1 MLSDVFFKHNY
12 SSGYDEPKD
21 FFTEALIESSTFDL
35 GLGFFSSSGIRSL
48 SYGFA
53 LFIANGGKMR
63 VVMNHIL
70 SQEDKEVIER
80 GQKHLVE
87 DFESNILLDIKKLV
101 ETLSK
106 EDEQFFRCLSYLISI
121 NRIEFVATISTKG
134 GLGHDKYGIFK
145 DENGNKVAFIGS
157 ANFSQSALELN
168 GETITVFTS
177 PNDDK
182 RIAEYQTLF
191 DQSWENDTPHLIHI
205 PIEHVKTFIRE
216 KFPETSLTNLLEEG
230 LNLREN
236 IEGDNNIPTEYC
248 KPVSRRILDKIES
261 KEQEPRF
268 PFPEER
274 QIQIDAYNAWIGNGK
289 KGIFAMATGSGKT
302 VTALNCIRKQYKE
315 NGYYKAIIVV
325 PTQALAIQ
333 WEHETKSF
341 NFQNIVSTHSDKDW
355 KNILSRY
362 ITRSLLDSTK
372 SIILITT
379 YATFNRNDIQSF
391 LKKVRGAETF
401 IYVADEAHNIGSQNS
416 LKHLPEMINWR
427 IGLSATPER
436 IYDDLGSEKLYEF
449 FNSKPPKYTY
459 RYTMKQAIEEGILC
473 HYDYYPIFIELTS
486 SEMEEYERISDQL
499 RKYIDADT
507 GKYKPDAEKLLLK
520 RKRIIHKAE
529 NKKIAISDLL
539 EELKQKQKLDYTF
552 VFVPEGY
559 EPDYSINDSYNIN
572 QDDIHII
579 DEYAQMFKEHG
590 YSYHKYISGL
600 DDAPNIL
607 QNFADGDIQILLSM
621 KCLDE
626 GVDIPRA
633 EHAIFCSSTGN
644 PRQFVQRRGRV
655 LRKCKGKEKAK
666 IWDLIVTPP
675 NILDES
681 NSIERNLFFN
691 EAKRIINFAALADNQ
706 IDILY
711 GKLLTYCEALRI
723 NLFDLLDRE
732 NNNYKCKHS
741 IFRLD
746 THVP

>member
-1 MLSDVFFKHNY
+1 MLSDVHFKHSY
-12 SSGYDEPKD
+12 TSGYDEPKD
-21 FFTEALIESSTFDL
+21 FFTEALIESCNFDL

-70 SQEDKEVIER
+70 SKEDKEVIEN
-80 GQKHLVE
+80 GQKHLIE
-87 DFESNILLDIKKLV
+87 DFEDNILCDIKKLI

-106 EDEQFFRCLSYLISI
+106 EDEQFFRCLSYLISVD
-121 NRIEFVATISTKG
+121 RIKFLATVSTKG

-145 DENGNKVAFIGS
+145 DEKGNKVAFIGS

-177 PNDDK
+177 PNDDN

-216 KFPETSLTNLLEEG
+216 KFPEAPLTNLIEEG
-230 LNLREN
+230 INLRES
-236 IEGDNNIPTEYC
+236 IGMDNDVPQKYY
-248 KPVSRRILDKIES
+248 KPISKRILDKIEL

-274 QIQIDAYNAWIGNGK
+274 KIQIDAYNAWIGNGK
-289 KGIFAMATGSGKT
+289 KGMFAMATGSGKT

-333 WEHETKSF
+333 WEHEAKSF

-355 KNILSRY
+355 KDVLSRY

-401 IYVADEAHNIGSQNS
+401 IYIADEAHNIGSQNS

-436 IYDDLGSEKLYEF
+436 IYDDLGTEKLYEF
-449 FNSKPPKYTY
+449 FDSKPPKYTY

-507 GKYKPDAEKLLLK
+507 GKYKPNAEKLLLK

-559 EPDYSINDSYNIN
+559 EPDYSINDSYNID

-600 DDAPNIL
+600 DDAPSIL

-655 LRKCKGKEKAK
+655 LRKCKGKEKAR

-681 NSIERNLFFN
+681 NKIERNLFFN
-691 EAKRIINFAALADNQ
+691 EVKRIVNFAALADNQ

-711 GKLLTYCEALRI
+711 GNLLAYCEALKI
-723 NLFDLLDRE
+723 NLFDLLDKE
-732 NNNYKCKHS
+732 NNNYK
-741 IFRLD
+741 
-746 THVP
+746 

>member
-1 MLSDVFFKHNY
+1 MLSDVHFKHSY
-12 SSGYDEPKD
+12 TSGYDEPKD
-21 FFTEALIESSTFDL
+21 FFTEALIESCNFDL

-70 SQEDKEVIER
+70 SKEDKEVIEN
-80 GQKHLVE
+80 GQKHLIE
-87 DFESNILLDIKKLV
+87 DFEDNILCDIKKLI

-106 EDEQFFRCLSYLISI
+106 EDEQFFRCLSYLISVD
-121 NRIEFVATISTKG
+121 RIKFVATVSTKG

-145 DENGNKVAFIGS
+145 DEKGNKVAFIGS

-177 PNDDK
+177 PNDDN

-205 PIEHVKTFIRE
+205 PIENVKTFIRE
-216 KFPETSLTNLLEEG
+216 KFPEASLTNLIEEG
-230 LNLREN
+230 INLRES
-236 IEGDNNIPTEYC
+236 IGMDNDVPQKYY
-248 KPVSRRILDKIES
+248 KPISKRIIDKIEL

-274 QIQIDAYNAWIGNGK
+274 KIQIDAYNAWIGNGK
-289 KGIFAMATGSGKT
+289 KGMFAMATGSGKT

-325 PTQALAIQ
+325 PTQALAMQ

-355 KNILSRY
+355 KDVLSRY

-379 YATFNRNDIQSF
+379 YATFNRNDIQLF
-391 LKKVRGAETF
+391 LKKVRGIETF

-436 IYDDLGSEKLYEF
+436 IYDDLGTEKLYEF
-449 FNSKPPKYTY
+449 FDSKPPKYTY

-507 GKYKPDAEKLLLK
+507 GKYRPNAEKLLLK

-559 EPDYSINDSYNIN
+559 EPDYSINDSYNID

-600 DDAPNIL
+600 DDAPSIL

-655 LRKCKGKEKAK
+655 LRKCKGKEKAR

-681 NSIERNLFFN
+681 NKIERNLFFN
-691 EAKRIINFAALADNQ
+691 EVKRIVNFAALADNQ

-711 GKLLTYCEALRI
+711 GNLLAYCEALKI
-723 NLFDLLDRE
+723 NLFDLLDKE
-732 NNNYKCKHS
+732 NNNYK
-741 IFRLD
+741 
-746 THVP
+746 

>member
-1 MLSDVFFKHNY
+1 MLSDVHFKHSY
-12 SSGYDEPKD
+12 TSGYDEPKD
-21 FFTEALIESSTFDL
+21 FFTEALIESCNFDL

-70 SQEDKEVIER
+70 SKEDKEVIEN
-80 GQKHLVE
+80 GQKHLIE
-87 DFESNILLDIKKLV
+87 DFEDNILCDIKKLI

-106 EDEQFFRCLSYLISI
+106 EDEQFFRCLSYLISVD
-121 NRIEFVATISTKG
+121 RIKFVATVSTKG

-145 DENGNKVAFIGS
+145 DEKGNKVAFIGS

-177 PNDDK
+177 PNDDN

-205 PIEHVKTFIRE
+205 PIENVKTFIRE
-216 KFPETSLTNLLEEG
+216 KFPEASLTNLIEEG
-230 LNLREN
+230 INLRES
-236 IEGDNNIPTEYC
+236 IGMDNDVPQKYY
-248 KPVSRRILDKIES
+248 KPISKRIIDKIEL

-274 QIQIDAYNAWIGNGK
+274 KIQIDAYNAWIGNGK
-289 KGIFAMATGSGKT
+289 KGMFAMATGSGKT

-325 PTQALAIQ
+325 PTQALAMQ

-355 KNILSRY
+355 KDVLSRY

-379 YATFNRNDIQSF
+379 YATFNRNDIQLF
-391 LKKVRGAETF
+391 LKKVRGIETF

-436 IYDDLGSEKLYEF
+436 IYDDLGTEKLYEF
-449 FNSKPPKYTY
+449 FDSKPPKYTY

-507 GKYKPDAEKLLLK
+507 GKYKPNAEKLLLK

-559 EPDYSINDSYNIN
+559 EPDYSINDSYNID

-600 DDAPNIL
+600 DDAPSIL

-655 LRKCKGKEKAK
+655 LRKCKGKEKAR

-681 NSIERNLFFN
+681 NKIERNLFFN
-691 EAKRIINFAALADNQ
+691 EVKRIVNFAALADNQ

-711 GKLLTYCEALRI
+711 GNLLAYCEALKI
-723 NLFDLLDRE
+723 NLFDLLDKE
-732 NNNYKCKHS
+732 NNNYK
-741 IFRLD
+741 
-746 THVP
+746 

>member
-1 MLSDVFFKHNY
+1 MLSDVFFKHSY

-70 SQEDKEVIER
+70 SQEDKEIIEK

-87 DFESNILLDIKKLV
+87 DFENHILFDIKKLV

-121 NRIEFVATISTKG
+121 NRIEFVATVSTKG

-145 DENGNKVAFIGS
+145 DEKGNKVAFIGS

-177 PNDDK
+177 PDDDK
-182 RIAEYQTLF
+182 RIAEYQALF
-191 DQSWENDTPHLIHI
+191 DQSWENDTPHLVHI

-216 KFPETSLTNLLEEG
+216 KFPKTSLTNLLEEG
-230 LNLREN
+230 INLREN
-236 IEGDNNIPTEYC
+236 IGIDNNIPAKYC
-248 KPVSRRILDKIES
+248 KPISRRILDKIEF
-261 KEQEPRF
+261 KELEPRF

-274 QIQIDAYNAWIGNGK
+274 RIQIDAYSAWIENGK

-341 NFQNIVSTHSDKDW
+341 NYQNIVSTHSDKDW

-391 LKKVRGAETF
+391 LKKVRGVETF

-416 LKHLPEMINWR
+416 LNHLPEMINWR

-539 EELKQKQKLDYTF
+539 EELRQKQKLDYTF

-559 EPDYSINDSYNIN
+559 EPDYSI
-572 QDDIHII
+572 
-579 DEYAQMFKEHG
+579 
-590 YSYHKYISGL
+590 
-600 DDAPNIL
+600 
-607 QNFADGDIQILLSM
+607 
-621 KCLDE
+621 
-626 GVDIPRA
+626 
-633 EHAIFCSSTGN
+633 T
-644 PRQFVQRRGRV
+644 
-655 LRKCKGKEKAK
+655 
-666 IWDLIVTPP
+666 IV
-675 NILDES
+675 
-681 NSIERNLFFN
+681 R
-691 EAKRIINFAALADNQ
+691 
-706 IDILY
+706 
-711 GKLLTYCEALRI
+711 
-723 NLFDLLDRE
+723 
-732 NNNYKCKHS
+732 
-741 IFRLD
+741 
-746 THVP
+746 

>member
-1 MLSDVFFKHNY
+1 MLSDVHFKHSY
-12 SSGYDEPKD
+12 TSGYDEPKD
-21 FFTEALIESSTFDL
+21 FFTEALIESCNFDL

-70 SQEDKEVIER
+70 SKEDKEVIEN
-80 GQKHLVE
+80 GQKHLIE
-87 DFESNILLDIKKLV
+87 DFEDNILCDIKKLI

-106 EDEQFFRCLSYLISI
+106 EDEQFFRCLSYLISVD
-121 NRIEFVATISTKG
+121 RIKFLATVSTKG

-145 DENGNKVAFIGS
+145 DEKGNKVAFIGS

-168 GETITVFTS
+168 GETITVFSS
-177 PNDDK
+177 PNDDN

-216 KFPETSLTNLLEEG
+216 KFPEAPLTNLIEEG
-230 LNLREN
+230 INLRES
-236 IEGDNNIPTEYC
+236 IGMDNDVPQKYY
-248 KPVSRRILDKIES
+248 KPISKRILDKIEL

-274 QIQIDAYNAWIGNGK
+274 KIQIDAYNAWIGNGK
-289 KGIFAMATGSGKT
+289 KGMFAMATGSGKT

-325 PTQALAIQ
+325 PTQALAMQ

-355 KNILSRY
+355 KDVLSRY

-401 IYVADEAHNIGSQNS
+401 IYAADEAHNIGSQNS

-436 IYDDLGSEKLYEF
+436 IYDDLGTEKLYEF
-449 FNSKPPKYTY
+449 FDSKPPKYTY

-507 GKYKPDAEKLLLK
+507 GKYKPNAERLLLK

-559 EPDYSINDSYNIN
+559 EPDYSINDSYNID

-600 DDAPNIL
+600 DDAPSIL

-655 LRKCKGKEKAK
+655 LRKCKGKEKAR

-681 NSIERNLFFN
+681 NKIERNLFFN
-691 EAKRIINFAALADNQ
+691 EVKRIVNFAALADNQ

-711 GKLLTYCEALRI
+711 GNLLAYCEALKI
-723 NLFDLLDRE
+723 NLFDLLDKE
-732 NNNYKCKHS
+732 NNNYK
-741 IFRLD
+741 
-746 THVP
+746 

>member
-1 MLSDVFFKHNY
+1 MLSDVFFKHSY

-70 SQEDKEVIER
+70 SQEDKEIIEK

-87 DFESNILLDIKKLV
+87 DFENHILFDIKKLV

-121 NRIEFVATISTKG
+121 NRIEFVATVSTKG

-145 DENGNKVAFIGS
+145 DEKGNKVAFIGS

-177 PNDDK
+177 PDDDK
-182 RIAEYQTLF
+182 RIAEYQALF
-191 DQSWENDTPHLIHI
+191 DQSWENDTPHLVHI

-216 KFPETSLTNLLEEG
+216 KFPKTSLTNLLEEG
-230 LNLREN
+230 INLREN
-236 IEGDNNIPTEYC
+236 IGIDNNIPAKYC
-248 KPVSRRILDKIES
+248 KPISRRILDKIEF
-261 KEQEPRF
+261 KELEPRF

-274 QIQIDAYNAWIGNGK
+274 RIQIDAYSAWIENGK

-341 NFQNIVSTHSDKDW
+341 NYQNIVSTHSDKDW

-391 LKKVRGAETF
+391 LKKVRGVETF

-416 LKHLPEMINWR
+416 LNHLPEMINWR

-499 RKYIDADT
+499 RKYIDAET

-539 EELKQKQKLDYTF
+539 EELRQKQKLDYTF

-572 QDDIHII
+572 QDDVHII

-600 DDAPNIL
+600 DDAPSIL

-681 NSIERNLFFN
+681 NSIERNLFLN
-691 EAKRIINFAALADNQ
+691 EVKRIINFAALADNQ

-711 GKLLTYCEALRI
+711 GKLLAYCEALRI
-723 NLFDLLDRE
+723 NLFDLLDKE
-732 NNNYKCKHS
+732 NNNYK
-741 IFRLD
+741 
-746 THVP
+746 

>member
-1 MLSDVFFKHNY
+1 MLSDVHFKHSY
-12 SSGYDEPKD
+12 TSGYDEPKD
-21 FFTEALIESSTFDL
+21 FFTEALIESCNFDL

-70 SQEDKEVIER
+70 SKEDKEVIEN
-80 GQKHLVE
+80 GQKHLIE
-87 DFESNILLDIKKLV
+87 DFEDNILCDIKKLI

-106 EDEQFFRCLSYLISI
+106 EDEQFFRCLSYLISVD
-121 NRIEFVATISTKG
+121 RIKFLATVSTKG

-145 DENGNKVAFIGS
+145 DEKGNKVAFIGS

-177 PNDDK
+177 PNDDN

-216 KFPETSLTNLLEEG
+216 KFPEAPLTNLIEEG
-230 LNLREN
+230 INLRES
-236 IEGDNNIPTEYC
+236 IGMDNDVPQKYY
-248 KPVSRRILDKIES
+248 KPISKRILDKIEL

-274 QIQIDAYNAWIGNGK
+274 KIQIDAYNAWIGNGK
-289 KGIFAMATGSGKT
+289 KGMFAMATGSGKT

-333 WEHETKSF
+333 WEHEAKSF

-355 KNILSRY
+355 KDVLSRY

-436 IYDDLGSEKLYEF
+436 IYDDLGTEKLYEF
-449 FNSKPPKYTY
+449 FDSKPPKYTY

-473 HYDYYPIFIELTS
+473 HYDYYPIFIDLTS

-507 GKYKPDAEKLLLK
+507 GKYKPNAERLLLK

-559 EPDYSINDSYNIN
+559 EPDYSINDSYNID

-600 DDAPNIL
+600 DDAPSIL

-655 LRKCKGKEKAK
+655 LRKCKGKEKAR

-681 NSIERNLFFN
+681 NKIERNLFFN
-691 EAKRIINFAALADNQ
+691 EVKRIVNFAALADNQ

-711 GKLLTYCEALRI
+711 GNLLAYCEALKI
-723 NLFDLLDRE
+723 NLFDLLDKE
-732 NNNYKCKHS
+732 NNNYK
-741 IFRLD
+741 
-746 THVP
+746 

>member
-1 MLSDVFFKHNY
+1 MLSDVHFKHSY
-12 SSGYDEPKD
+12 TSGYDEPKD
-21 FFTEALIESSTFDL
+21 FFTEALIESYNFDL

-70 SQEDKEVIER
+70 SKEDKEVIEN
-80 GQKHLVE
+80 GQKHLIE
-87 DFESNILLDIKKLV
+87 DFEDNILCDIKKLI
-101 ETLSK
+101 EILSK
-106 EDEQFFRCLSYLISI
+106 EDEQFFRCLSYLISVD
-121 NRIEFVATISTKG
+121 RIKFVATVSTKG

-145 DENGNKVAFIGS
+145 DEKGNKVAFIGS

-177 PNDDK
+177 PNDDN

-205 PIEHVKTFIRE
+205 PIENVKTFIRE
-216 KFPETSLTNLLEEG
+216 KFPEASLTNLIEEG
-230 LNLREN
+230 INLRES
-236 IEGDNNIPTEYC
+236 IGMDNDVPQKYY
-248 KPVSRRILDKIES
+248 KPISKRIIDKIEL

-274 QIQIDAYNAWIGNGK
+274 KIQIDAYNAWIGNGK
-289 KGIFAMATGSGKT
+289 KGMFAMATGSGKT

-333 WEHETKSF
+333 WEHEAKSF

-355 KNILSRY
+355 KDVLSRY

-379 YATFNRNDIQSF
+379 YATFNRNDIQLF
-391 LKKVRGAETF
+391 LKKVRGIETF

-436 IYDDLGSEKLYEF
+436 IYDDLGTEKLYEF
-449 FNSKPPKYTY
+449 FDSKPPKYTY
-459 RYTMKQAIEEGILC
+459 KYTMKQAIEEGILC

-507 GKYKPDAEKLLLK
+507 GKYKPNAEKLLLK

-559 EPDYSINDSYNIN
+559 EPDYSINDSYNID

-600 DDAPNIL
+600 DDAPSIL

-655 LRKCKGKEKAK
+655 LRKCKGKEKAR

-681 NSIERNLFFN
+681 NKIERNLFFN
-691 EAKRIINFAALADNQ
+691 EVKRIVNFAALADNQ

-711 GKLLTYCEALRI
+711 GNLLAYCETLKI
-723 NLFDLLDRE
+723 NLFDLLDKE
-732 NNNYKCKHS
+732 NNNYK
-741 IFRLD
+741 
-746 THVP
+746 

>member
-1 MLSDVFFKHNY
+1 MLSDVFFKHSY

-70 SQEDKEVIER
+70 SQEDKEIIKK

-87 DFESNILLDIKKLV
+87 DFENHILFDIKKLV

-121 NRIEFVATISTKG
+121 NRIEFVATVSTKG

-145 DENGNKVAFIGS
+145 DEKGNKVAFIGS

-177 PNDDK
+177 PDDDK
-182 RIAEYQTLF
+182 RIAEYQALF
-191 DQSWENDTPHLIHI
+191 DQSWENDTPHLVHI

-216 KFPETSLTNLLEEG
+216 KFPKTSLTNLLEEG
-230 LNLREN
+230 INLREN
-236 IEGDNNIPTEYC
+236 IGIDNNIPAKYC
-248 KPVSRRILDKIES
+248 KPISRRILDKIEF
-261 KEQEPRF
+261 KELEPRF

-274 QIQIDAYNAWIGNGK
+274 RIQIDAYSAWIENGK

-341 NFQNIVSTHSDKDW
+341 NYQNIVSTHSDKDW

-391 LKKVRGAETF
+391 LKKVRGVETF

-416 LKHLPEMINWR
+416 LNHLPEMINWR

-539 EELKQKQKLDYTF
+539 EELRQKQKLDYTF

-572 QDDIHII
+572 QDDVHII

-600 DDAPNIL
+600 DDAPSIL

-681 NSIERNLFFN
+681 NSIERNLFLN
-691 EAKRIINFAALADNQ
+691 EVKRIINFAALADNQ

-711 GKLLTYCEALRI
+711 GKLLAYCEALRI
-723 NLFDLLDRE
+723 NLFDLLDKE
-732 NNNYKCKHS
+732 NNNYK
-741 IFRLD
+741 
-746 THVP
+746 

>member
-1 MLSDVFFKHNY
+1 MLSDVFFKHSY

-70 SQEDKEVIER
+70 SQEDKEIIEK

-87 DFESNILLDIKKLV
+87 DFENHILFDIKKLV

-121 NRIEFVATISTKG
+121 NRIEFVATVSTKG

-145 DENGNKVAFIGS
+145 DEKGNKVAFIGS

-177 PNDDK
+177 PDDDK
-182 RIAEYQTLF
+182 RIAEYQALF
-191 DQSWENDTPHLIHI
+191 DQSWENDTPHLVHI

-216 KFPETSLTNLLEEG
+216 KFPKTSLTNLLEEG
-230 LNLREN
+230 INLREN
-236 IEGDNNIPTEYC
+236 IGIDNNIPAKYC
-248 KPVSRRILDKIES
+248 KPISRRILDKIEF
-261 KEQEPRF
+261 KELEPRF

-274 QIQIDAYNAWIGNGK
+274 RIQIDAYSAWIENGK

-341 NFQNIVSTHSDKDW
+341 NYQNIVSTHSDKDW

-391 LKKVRGAETF
+391 LKKVRGVETF

-416 LKHLPEMINWR
+416 LNHLPEMINWR

-539 EELKQKQKLDYTF
+539 EELRQKQKLDYTF

-572 QDDIHII
+572 QDDVHII

-600 DDAPNIL
+600 DDAPSIL

-681 NSIERNLFFN
+681 NSIERNLFLN
-691 EAKRIINFAALADNQ
+691 EVKRIINFAALADTQ

-711 GKLLTYCEALRI
+711 GKLLAYCEALRI
-723 NLFDLLDRE
+723 NLFDLLDKE
-732 NNNYKCKHS
+732 NNNYK
-741 IFRLD
+741 
-746 THVP
+746 